1 MKEITGTI
9 TELFEKP
16 NSKGNMMHY
25 LEVTEQD
32 GKKAIYSDF
41 GNMPDNLIG
50 GEKIRLWF
58 EESGQYRNKK
68 KYEILAASSA
78 KNDAKPTLT
87 FDITKAIDNLEQ
99 LLAYLKEQMK

>member
-25 LEVTEQD
+25 IEVTEND

-41 GNMPDNLIG
+41 GNMPENLIG
-50 GEKIRLWF
+50 GEKIKLWY
-58 EESGQYRNKK
+58 EESGQYKNKK
-68 KYEILAASSA
+68 RYEILAKSSPR
-78 KNDAKPTLT
+78 NDTQPLT